1 MKKAMIKVVIILR
14 IKIIKSKILK
24 INISIINNIKL

>member
-1 MKKAMIKVVIILR
+1 MKKAMIKIVIILR